1 MREEREERVLEED
14 YNASELEEESVRE
27 DESVRDE
34 KVRDVRDRE
43 ERREDEYIISFLNDG
58 EVEDIKSRWS
68 KIQTQ
73 FVDEPRTSVDRA
85 EALIQ
90 DVMERFMQK
99 FANERDMLDS
109 SAASG
114 EEISTEDLRVAL
126 KRYRALLQRLL
137 SLKGV

>member
-1 MREEREERVLEED
+1 MHEEREERVLEED
-14 YNASELEEESVRE
+14 YNASELEEERVRE
-27 DESVRDE
+27 EESVRDE
-34 KVRDVRDRE
+34 KVNDRRDRE
-43 ERREDEYIISFLNDG
+43 DRGEDAYIISFLNDG
-58 EVEDIKSRWS
+58 EVEEIKSRWS